1 MDKGAHF
8 FRCDFQVHTPRDA
21 QWKGEK
27 AISDD
32 DRKLWG
38 TRLIAACRE
47 KGLQAIAITD
57 HHDVVMIPFARAAA
71 ASETA
76 PGGGAIP
83 DDRRIVVFPGVEL
96 TLSDPCQALLLFD
109 ADLPDGDLDRVSTV
123 LQYEPSLPTAEKTAP
138 TAALSLDLREVV
150 ARLNEQPTLRGRFI
164 VLPNV
169 TTGGT
174 RSILRQGFV
183 VKYREM
189 PCVGGYVDG
198 DFDAK
203 TGDGER
209 RILDGLVPHYGNKP
223 LGVFQTSDCRS
234 GNFESLGSPS
244 TWVKWSTPTAE
255 ALRQSCLARQS
266 RISRSAPQLPSAFI
280 TRVEVSNSKFLG
292 KLNLFL
298 NQQFNALIG
307 GRGTGKSTLLEYLRW
322 ALCDRSTYL
331 LNADDAPPF
340 EQRSQALIEKTL
352 AVVEGMVS
360 VHLVVNGVTHVVRR
374 RTGADPS
381 VSVKIGDEPFRDVAE
396 DEVRRLVPVVAFSQ
410 KELSSLG
417 GRVQEMRQ
425 FLASGIQAQLRAIDA
440 DIRDAADRLRSAHAR
455 LQSART
461 LSAEEQGLAGEVES
475 LKQQIE
481 SVKLSMAGVDPADAK
496 VMADADLYQE
506 ELRVLGAW
514 RAELVR
520 ADKELARVRTALDG
534 LPSSP
539 PKISELPDG
548 AALLAM
554 QEQLVA
560 SHRELRAQLD
570 SWLVSLR
577 AAAGSETDPA
587 ARFGTFAKDAIDL
600 EANASRRR
608 EDYSKAKERMAA
620 HAAALKQL
628 DDLRSTLA
636 DRQVALGDRRR
647 QLQDLTSAESAFNQA
662 ASDWKSSV
670 TGRGALLTQEAA
682 RLESLSG
689 GLVKALV
696 RSAAGFVE
704 LEQQLAD
711 ALRGSR
717 IRGERIEAVC
727 SAIAKTADP
736 LAGWLALLDELDRLL
751 PLRGREGMRI
761 PDCPALRAGGLSDRD
776 LRAVAEHLSADVWL
790 GLRVTPP
797 SDDIRFQYRS
807 REDEYINFQ
816 DASAG
821 QRATAL
827 LRVLLKQAGPPLLI
841 DQPEDDLDNE
851 VIHAV
856 ARDLWDAKKARQ
868 LVFSSHN
875 ANLVVNGDAD
885 LVVAFGY
892 VVTGEQSSGEIKAQG
907 AIDDAAVRAPIALVM
922 EGGREAFELRK
933 VKYGF

>member
-1 MDKGAHF
+1 M
-8 FRCDFQVHTPRDA
+8 
-21 QWKGEK
+21 
-27 AISDD
+27 
-32 DRKLWG
+32 
-38 TRLIAACRE
+38 
-47 KGLQAIAITD
+47 
-57 HHDVVMIPFARAAA
+57 
-71 ASETA
+71 
-76 PGGGAIP
+76 
-83 DDRRIVVFPGVEL
+83 VFPGVEL

-123 LQYEPSLPTAEKTAP
+123 LQYEPSSPTAEKTAP

-150 ARLNEQPTLRGRFI
+150 ARLDAQPTLRGRFI

-234 GNFESLGSPS
+234 GNFESLGLPS

-360 VHLVVNGVTHVVRR
+360 VHLVVNGVPHVVRR

-520 ADKELARVRTALDG
+520 ADKELARVRTALEG

-539 PKISELPDG
+539 PKIGELPDG

-570 SWLVSLR
+570 GWLISLK

-587 ARFGTFAKDAIDL
+587 ARFGTFAKQATDL

-608 EDYSKAKERMAA
+608 EDYSKAKERMAVHTA
-620 HAAALKQL
+620 SLKQL

-636 DRQVALGDRRR
+636 DRQAALGDRRR
-647 QLQDLTSAESAFNQA
+647 QLQDLTSAESVFNQA

-670 TGRGALLTQEAA
+670 TGRGALLTQEAV

-727 SAIAKTADP
+727 SAIAKSADP
-736 LAGWLALLDELDRLL
+736 LAGWLSLLDELARLL
-751 PLRGREGMRI
+751 PLRGREGARI
-761 PDCPALRAGGLSDRD
+761 PDCPTLRAGGLSDRD

-797 SDDIRFQYRS
+797 SDDILFQYRS